1 MFSKAMQKNVD
12 QIIRGNLTVNSYQ
25 IMVDQI
31 VNEYFAENLYNSLK
45 HQNTI
50 DHIVNSNL

>member
-1 MFSKAMQKNVD
+1 MFSIAMQMNVD
-12 QIIRGNLTVNSYQ
+12 QIIRGDITVNSYQ
-25 IMVDQI
+25 LMVDQI

-45 HQNTI
+45 HQHAI